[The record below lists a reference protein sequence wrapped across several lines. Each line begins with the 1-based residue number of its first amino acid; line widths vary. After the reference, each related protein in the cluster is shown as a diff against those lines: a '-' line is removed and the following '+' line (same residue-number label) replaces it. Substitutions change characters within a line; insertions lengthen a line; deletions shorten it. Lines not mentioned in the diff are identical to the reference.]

1 MDFRLRVPYARL
13 GGRPGPDVP
22 RLRCYLLAMGY
33 EMIEEE
39 PTDAEKL
46 LLVMLTF
53 LVALGIS
60 VFLGWLVVR

>member
-1 MDFRLRVPYARL
+1 
-13 GGRPGPDVP
+13 
-22 RLRCYLLAMGY
+22 
-33 EMIEEE
+33 MIEEE

-46 LLVMLTF
+46 LLVVLTF